1 MSHIFRRAPSPLCL
15 SLIGGLLLGGGHSP
29 LGPTL
34 LAFALAALG
43 ATVAKE
49 RGWPYLLLL
58 ALVVPLGGLPLLQGP

>member
-1 MSHIFRRAPSPLCL
+1 M
-15 SLIGGLLLGGGHSP
+15 
-29 LGPTL
+29 GPTL